1 MEHIMKAWSQD
12 IDKLL
17 LRHSWLLLFS
27 IPKLL
32 RLSKLLRSDF
42 QLDSLAMKIMEETS
56 FLFNRQVKD
65 SGGVMLAIK
74 VCCYK
79 KSIIFSIALHVFHY
93 SFRIPWKPCEIKC

>member
-1 MEHIMKAWSQD
+1 MEHIMKVWSQG

-32 RLSKLLRSDF
+32 RLSKLLTSDF
-42 QLDSLAMKIMEETS
+42 QSDSLALNIMEETS

-65 SGGVMLAIK
+65 SGGVMFAIK
-74 VCCYK
+74 VCCYN
-79 KSIIFSIALHVFHY
+79 KSSL
-93 SFRIPWKPCEIKC
+93 